1 MGWDVR
7 MLWKIWVCDVLDS
20 SILVMMGIAIIME
33 LFFRE
38 DFCFTLLCGVSRLII
53 TTIKEGEDEVSRLLQ
68 REREGEGGFDG
79 IWCGFFAFP

>member
-33 LFFRE
+33 LFFRG
-38 DFCFTLLCGVSRLII
+38 DFCFTLLRGVSRLIN
-53 TTIKEGEDEVSRLLQ
+53 TTTKEGEDEVSRLLQ
-68 REREGEGGFDG
+68 RERERERGFDG
-79 IWCGFFAFP
+79 IWLCFL

>member
-33 LFFRE
+33 LFFR
-38 DFCFTLLCGVSRLII
+38 
-53 TTIKEGEDEVSRLLQ
+53 
-68 REREGEGGFDG
+68 GGLSSTCSTG
-79 IWCGFFAFP
+79 KARPLAASQGHSWY